1 MTAKNCGVASRS
13 AGLAGALALW
23 ALLGGST
30 PLSAAPPQPLTRLSQ
45 VTALTESAAA
55 QQLPVAITA
64 TVTYVRPADS
74 SLYLID
80 GANGLYAN
88 FNQTMGLQPGD
99 RVLVTGTTAASFRP
113 VVMAQ
118 SVRVLEHASLPKP
131 VPATFSDLMHARLD
145 CRFVMVSGQV
155 LAAALDAEQ
164 PHPALHLRLRMQ
176 GGTVEVVI
184 LHPGPYSPDALIG
197 AEIRASGAA
206 GGDFDSK
213 MDLAGIWINVADAS
227 QFAVV
232 KPASRSVWSV
242 PLTPIREAGFGYQDE
257 NLSDR
262 LHLAGTL
269 TYFEPGTMAVVQR
282 GRDSLLVETRS
293 RLPLH
298 AGDAV
303 EVTGFPQLEQQ
314 TVRLIDGQLRIAPG
328 SEDRQAV
335 QPREISWDDAS
346 AGRYAYDLISMK
358 GYVVAKVKDARVTMY
373 VLRSGD
379 HLFSATMR
387 QSSAD
392 AAMGTAP
399 EIEVGSLVQV
409 TGICFVESGNHW
421 QDRLWFDVR
430 MRSPGDVSLME
441 LPSWWDFQRLMW
453 VVAGLGVVILAVIA
467 WVVLLGRKVKEQT
480 LVLEQKNR
488 EETASQRRFALY
500 EQRRGE
506 ILEMISRAQPLGTIL
521 DAVVGLVSYRLH
533 GAHCWIELDERWE
546 PESRLRLPGKVALAS
561 EPLIGSDGEQLGVL
575 HLSLAFHITA
585 KEEMQEA
592 LQAGA
597 RLAELAITT
606 QRLYQDLRHR
616 SEFDQLTEIPNRF
629 SFERR
634 VTELLAR
641 VEREGGNLAL
651 IYLDLD
657 RFKDVNDQYGHHVG
671 DLFLQQVAQRLK
683 TQLRGNDMLARIG
696 GDEFIVLLPG
706 VRGRREAE
714 EVVQRLERCF
724 AELFVLEGYTVEG
737 AASIGLAL
745 APEDGMDKEELQRV
759 ADMAMYL
766 RKEQKRQA
774 TGPQDSSRLHGGEH
788 A

>member
-1 MTAKNCGVASRS
+1 
-13 AGLAGALALW
+13 
-23 ALLGGST
+23 
-30 PLSAAPPQPLTRLSQ
+30 
-45 VTALTESAAA
+45 
-55 QQLPVAITA
+55 
-64 TVTYVRPADS
+64 
-74 SLYLID
+74 
-80 GANGLYAN
+80 
-88 FNQTMGLQPGD
+88 MGLRPGD

-131 VPATFSDLMHARLD
+131 VPAIFSDLMHARLD
-145 CRFVMVSGQV
+145 CRYVTVSGQV
-155 LAAALDAEQ
+155 LAAAYDAEQ
-164 PHPALHLRLRMQ
+164 PHPALRLRLRMQ
-176 GGTVEVVI
+176 GGTVEVVV
-184 LHPGPYSPDALIG
+184 LHPGAYSPDALIG
-197 AEIRASGAA
+197 AQVRASGAV

-227 QFAVV
+227 LVTVV
-232 KPASRSVWSV
+232 KPADGSVWSV

-257 NLSDR
+257 NLSER

-269 TYFEPGTMAVVQR
+269 TYFEPGTMAVLQR
-282 GRDSLLVETRS
+282 GQDSLMVETRS

-314 TVRLIDGQLRIAPG
+314 TVRMIDGQLRLAPS
-328 SEDRQAV
+328 SEDRHAV
-335 QPREISWDDAS
+335 PPREISWDDAS

-399 EIEVGSLVQV
+399 EIAVGSLVQV

-453 VVAGLGVVILAVIA
+453 VVGALGVVILAVIA

-561 EPLIGSDGEQLGVL
+561 EPLIGSDGEQLGAL

-585 KEEMQEA
+585 KDEMQEA

-724 AELFVLEGYTVEG
+724 AEVFVLESYTVEG

-774 TGPQDSSRLHGGEH
+774 TGPQDSSQLHGGEH